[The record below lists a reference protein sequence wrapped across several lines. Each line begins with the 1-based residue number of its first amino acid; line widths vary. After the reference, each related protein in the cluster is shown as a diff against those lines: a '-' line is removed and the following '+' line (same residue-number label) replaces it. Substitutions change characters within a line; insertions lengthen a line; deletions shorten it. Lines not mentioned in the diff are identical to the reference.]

1 MVVRGCVHGGVVIC
15 EVRVAASPVV
25 HDRADRAVPCAPLLG
40 GVGDAAR
47 TRCAARQRARSC
59 RPCGRN
65 RWSGAPLPGVPVGKP
80 PDWIPVGGPDRA
92 ASLVRA
98 APGTPRSASTSLN
111 PRARLLEV
119 RARGLSDEL
128 AGRGTCSRVTRRSRG
143 PGLERCQPGWD
154 GNRSRAHDGP
164 RSVRPTSHWRGPGW
178 RRPDPGRSGP
188 AQTRAR
194 VSACW
199 ARLAQCELSSPKS
212 TSART
217 M

>member
-1 MVVRGCVHGGVVIC
+1 MPAPDSARAGPKVGGVFRIVGS
-15 EVRVAASPVV
+15 ALSPPP
-25 HDRADRAVPCAPLLG
+25 RPCRSSSRRRH
-40 GVGDAAR
+40 V
-47 TRCAARQRARSC
+47 RSC
-59 RPCGRN
+59 RSCGRN
-65 RWSGAPLPGVPVGKP
+65 RWPGAPLPGVPVGKP

-154 GNRSRAHDGP
+154 GSRSRAHDGS

-199 ARLAQCELSSPKS
+199 AQLA
-212 TSART
+212 
-217 M
+217 

>member
-1 MVVRGCVHGGVVIC
+1 MPAPDSARAGPKVGGVFRIVGS
-15 EVRVAASPVV
+15 ALSPPP
-25 HDRADRAVPCAPLLG
+25 RPCRSSSRRRH
-40 GVGDAAR
+40 V
-47 TRCAARQRARSC
+47 RSC
-59 RPCGRN
+59 RSCGRN
-65 RWSGAPLPGVPVGKP
+65 RWPGAPLPGVPVGKP

-143 PGLERCQPGWD
+143 PGLEWCQPGWD
-154 GNRSRAHDGP
+154 GSRSRAHDGP

-199 ARLAQCELSSPKS
+199 AQLA
-212 TSART
+212 
-217 M
+217 